1 MVDEVLSEN
10 VSCALFF
17 DFEDLNRCTL
27 SFSSDPPY
35 AFANNRVFEE
45 VEELAC
51 EVDANVAIPL
61 VRAVLLYLGWDLL
74 CVHLFDV
81 EQFAVP

>member
-10 VSCALFF
+10 IACALFL
-17 DFEDLNRCTL
+17 DFKDLNRCTFR
-27 SFSSDPPY
+27 FSSDSPDT
-35 AFANNRVFEE
+35 FAYNRVLEE

-61 VRAVLLYLGWDLL
+61 VRALLLNLGWDLL
-74 CVHLFDV
+74 CAQLFDV
-81 EQFAVP
+81 QQFAIS